1 MVMTQVRREGRGGFQ
16 KIDVALKEL
25 SGVETRVG
33 WFPGA
38 KYEDGTPVA
47 LVASVQEYGHGPIPP
62 RPFFRTTIAS
72 EQNAWRQYAAQGA
85 KAVLKGTAAASDVM
99 DGLGERAQE
108 DVKETINQITSPP
121 LSPITLELRAM
132 KHKNPGLK
140 VTGKTVGE
148 AAWKVK
154 QPGYQLASGTPDK
167 PLIDSKLM
175 ITTLTHTTETA

>member
-1 MVMTQVRREGRGGFQ
+1 MSAFD
-16 KIDVALKEL
+16 KINLALKEL
-25 SGVETRVG
+25 DGIETKVG

-47 LVASVQEYGHGPIPP
+47 LAMASNEFGHGPVPP
-62 RPFFRTTIAS
+62 RPFFRPTVS
-72 EQNAWRQYAAQGA
+72 EQKTAWGQFAAQGA
-85 KAVLKGTAAASDVM
+85 KAVLDGSLSAHDVM

-132 KHKNPGLK
+132 KHKDPGLK
-140 VTGKTVGE
+140 VTGKLVGQV
-148 AAWKVK
+148 AAKVK

-167 PLIDSKLM
+167 PLIDTKLA
-175 ITTLTHTTETA
+175 ITTLTHTTESK